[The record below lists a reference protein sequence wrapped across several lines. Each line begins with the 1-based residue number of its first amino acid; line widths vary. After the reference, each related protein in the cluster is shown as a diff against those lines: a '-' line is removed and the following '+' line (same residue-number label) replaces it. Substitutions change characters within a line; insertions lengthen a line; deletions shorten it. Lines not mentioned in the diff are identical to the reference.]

1 MARDEDTWAFMVAAS
16 ASSLANPSLEPTPRP
31 PDTRI
36 FASVISTLSLPFTTS
51 SSTFTWNLEA
61 SNGTSTLV
69 TTPFRLASGCIRFIT
84 PGRTVAICG
93 RCSVQ
98 IMVAIRF
105 PPKAGRVICRS
116 PVSPTSSLVQSA
128 VSPVTLR
135 AESRGPR
142 SRPMVVAPISTT
154 LGLNCLI
161 IWVMACA

>member
-1 MARDEDTWAFMVAAS
+1 MVAAS
-16 ASSLANPSLEPTPRP
+16 ASSLAKPSFEPTPRP

-36 FASVISTLSLPFTTS
+36 FASVISTLSLLFTTS

-69 TTPFRLASGCIRFIT
+69 TTPFRLVSGCRRFLT

-98 IMVAIRF
+98 IMVAIRL

-161 IWVMACA
+161 MWVMACAYGSVV